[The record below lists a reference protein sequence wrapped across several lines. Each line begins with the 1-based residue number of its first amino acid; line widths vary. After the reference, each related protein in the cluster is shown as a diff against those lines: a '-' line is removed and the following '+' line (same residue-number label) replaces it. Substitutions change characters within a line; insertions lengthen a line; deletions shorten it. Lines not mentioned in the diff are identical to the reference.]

1 MFFMIRVRV
10 YYLLFVCF
18 ISKTV
23 NGVAKFAANAIQL
36 RQVLLLELNL
46 ANFNIAYTFIL
57 LGRVMRAYEWIFQA
71 KVHWADFLP
80 SGLIHK
86 TR

>member
-1 MFFMIRVRV
+1 MIRVRV

-57 LGRVMRAYEWIFQA
+57 LRIVPYQRVYRQ
-71 KVHWADFLP
+71 
-80 SGLIHK
+80 
-86 TR
+86 

>member
-46 ANFNIAYTFIL
+46 ANFNIAYTIIL
-57 LGRVMRAYEWIFQA
+57 LGRVLMSKLEEGT
-71 KVHWADFLP
+71 L
-80 SGLIHK
+80 G
-86 TR
+86 